1 MQSKILFSQL
11 PECHKKEKNSNSSIP
26 HFGDFV
32 LTKTQCVHS
41 DAIVKSSMFRELEV
55 ASLCHSNVYKIN
67 INWHILDWKIH
78 SMSLMSGIHVPSLFV
93 F

>member
-11 PECHKKEKNSNSSIP
+11 PECRKKEKNSNSSIP

-55 ASLCHSNVYKIN
+55 ASLCHSKVYKIN
-67 INWHILDWKIH
+67 IN
-78 SMSLMSGIHVPSLFV
+78 
-93 F
+93 